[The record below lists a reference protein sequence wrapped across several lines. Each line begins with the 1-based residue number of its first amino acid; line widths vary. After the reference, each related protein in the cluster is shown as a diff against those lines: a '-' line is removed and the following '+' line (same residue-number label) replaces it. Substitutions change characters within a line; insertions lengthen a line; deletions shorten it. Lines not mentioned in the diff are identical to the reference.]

1 MQSSLKSPDGLL
13 GWRITRRKYAPRF
26 ADLCPQGSFV
36 VFFPCRQ
43 ADGIPREA
51 RSLSPPSFADAA
63 GHRLRVGRLALMDGV
78 PLPAGH
84 PADQMGA
91 TASPWRY
98 DWLDV
103 NVQQSAC
110 AQIGRMVIF
119 GMRVISRRTLRE
131 FVEGRRGYKDH
142 AALKAALD
150 AWFDEV
156 KKARWS
162 SAADVKRSYA
172 TASIVSADR
181 IVFNIKGNDYRLVV
195 ATDFDKGIVW
205 IKWIGTHKDYD
216 KIDVKGVRHGR

>member
-1 MQSSLKSPDGLL
+1 
-13 GWRITRRKYAPRF
+13 
-26 ADLCPQGSFV
+26 
-36 VFFPCRQ
+36 
-43 ADGIPREA
+43 
-51 RSLSPPSFADAA
+51 
-63 GHRLRVGRLALMDGV
+63 
-78 PLPAGH
+78 
-84 PADQMGA
+84 
-91 TASPWRY
+91 
-98 DWLDV
+98 
-103 NVQQSAC
+103 
-110 AQIGRMVIF
+110 
-119 GMRVISRRTLRE
+119 MRVIARRTLRE
-131 FVEGRRGYKDH
+131 FAVARRGYKDH

-216 KIDVKGVRHGR
+216 KIDGKGWKPGRERKAPPAKPALHNSL